1 MYTMKPLFL
10 ITFTGLFLYSSCFGV
25 NSKNFQIEGIRN
37 LRNGASHDL
46 SFYENSTTTEIIE
59 SFGYVTEK
67 HHVVTED
74 GYILELHRIPYGIN
88 GTTGEQRPVAFLH
101 HCLECSSADWIMD
114 KPDRALG
121 YLLADA
127 GYDVWLTNVRGNTY
141 SRNHTTLNP
150 DADEDKEAFWAFTWG
165 EMALYDAPAAIDYAL
180 ATTGNSQLYYVG
192 FSMGTSVFFAMMS
205 ERNEYK
211 DKIKAAAL
219 LGPVAYNDHCTG
231 PMRLLGNYSDDM
243 DRLFSDFGHYEF
255 WPSDEMWH
263 YIADNFC
270 GEDDPEEAA
279 CENMIFLFCGYD
291 EEELNDAYVLYI
303 FPTHR
308 PDISS
313 RFQPLWPTYI

>member
-1 MYTMKPLFL
+1 MVAITPPL
-10 ITFTGLFLYSSCFGV
+10 IPWR
-25 NSKNFQIEGIRN
+25 KRN
-37 LRNGASHDL
+37 IPVR
-46 SFYENSTTTEIIE
+46 TEIIE

-121 YLLADA
+121 YILADA

-150 DADEDKEAFWAFTWG
+150 DAEEDKEAFWAFTWG

-180 ATTGNSQLYYVG
+180 ATTGNSQLYY
-192 FSMGTSVFFAMMS
+192 
-205 ERNEYK
+205 
-211 DKIKAAAL
+211 
-219 LGPVAYNDHCTG
+219 
-231 PMRLLGNYSDDM
+231 
-243 DRLFSDFGHYEF
+243 RLFSDFGHYEF

-291 EEELNDAYVLYI
+291 EEELNDAYVPIYI
-303 FPTHR
+303 SHTPAGTSVHVFNHYGQLIYEGQFMQRNMFT
-308 PDISS
+308 I
-313 RFQPLWPTYI
+313 TK